1 MMFVHICRKVI
12 YGLDISYRICFY
24 MLGTLL
30 ISVVSDYK
38 TSAASKSYFADP
50 NNLLNQWFVKLGWLW
65 TASLLGG
72 FIYLTCST
80 FSCGRAG
87 ALRSGLTRWPVP
99 RTLRINLLC
108 RLAIAT
114 FVWFSLTSFFEMVEY
129 KTGLCDMTKL
139 VSVRKELTDRLRD

>member
-50 NNLLNQWFVKLGWLW
+50 DNLLNQWFVKLGWLW

-87 ALRSGLTRWPVP
+87 ALRSGLTRWPIP
-99 RTLRINLLC
+99 QDLEDQSPLQARHRHLR
-108 RLAIAT
+108 
-114 FVWFSLTSFFEMVEY
+114 
-129 KTGLCDMTKL
+129 L
-139 VSVRKELTDRLRD
+139 VQPHQLLRDGGVQDWSL